1 MGNRLIALF
10 SRYNFNLPQRVGR
23 EIKDQDMPWIFLLE
37 EKKPSPRMYRR
48 IMMNNKLTSLTCRS
62 KQNHSKS
69 YQKNRSSIR
78 GTGSRKE
85 RGQLRKMK
93 ED

>member
-48 IMMNNKLTSLTCRS
+48 IMMNNR
-62 KQNHSKS
+62 
-69 YQKNRSSIR
+69 
-78 GTGSRKE
+78 
-85 RGQLRKMK
+85 
-93 ED
+93 